1 MHVEVIQTDAGVF
14 YDKGGGELVAVPC
27 QWFALCDNDAV
38 TTEEHPVLGS
48 VPICGRC
55 GDRVSAAKA

>member
-1 MHVEVIQTDAGVF
+1 MPNIEVIQTDAGVF
-14 YDKGGGELVAVPC
+14 YDKGDGELVAVEC
-27 QWFALCDNDAV
+27 QWFALCVNDAE

-55 GDRVSAAKA
+55 LNRVRG